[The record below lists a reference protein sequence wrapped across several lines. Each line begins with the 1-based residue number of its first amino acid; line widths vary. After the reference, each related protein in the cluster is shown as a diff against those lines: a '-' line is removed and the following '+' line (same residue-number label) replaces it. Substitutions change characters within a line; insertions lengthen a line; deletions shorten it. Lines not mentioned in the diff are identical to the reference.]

1 MYFTII
7 FLTKFIASQIC
18 FERTFLITIIIIIII
33 IVIVIIM
40 KIIII
45 IIIIITTTIKNRKL
59 IGLYIYRIYIGLK
72 FDFFIKLYGWRNST
86 MKNIQYSILY
96 TIQLSRVVFRGDV
109 EC

>member
-18 FERTFLITIIIIIII
+18 FERTFLITIIIIII
-33 IVIVIIM
+33 VIVIIM

-45 IIIIITTTIKNRKL
+45 IIIIITTIKNRKL

>member
-45 IIIIITTTIKNRKL
+45 IIITTIKNRKL